1 MNNMTNKGPNTMQR
15 SFGLTNKYG
24 EPIHERAIKSV
35 PKRYSPESAETAP
48 ETPDAKPVGAA
59 AVPPE
64 VSHKASN
71 TEVSH
76 KASNTEV
83 SHKASNTVESKPE
96 ISSKEAWTA
105 IENKRKKEAEAVKVQ
120 KKAEAIAEAHK
131 TRDISKIAAA
141 HDMSVVDYVKFVNEA
156 TLGAPSVSKL
166 TPEQEQAKAA
176 IEWKKQ
182 QESEIQTLKK
192 QVDDNKVENYIYKNM
207 MPHLTKNTEK
217 YELIMDNDPDE
228 QCYKIYNFM
237 NQHFLETGGPG
248 VGEELDIVELLDAAE
263 EDLKAQFLESEA
275 KLQADL
281 KAAAEKK
288 AKYKKFQSMV
298 KPDEAKASSAPDA
311 TKDVEMIPDSTGRM
325 AKRIAAPKGVSK
337 TETPDDKLAQVL
349 SAEDS
354 ESALA
359 ESAPSNFVA
368 GPATGSTPS
377 NKRGIS
383 STYGS
388 TPKTSKYSRESRLA
402 RLLDEKPQ

>member
-1 MNNMTNKGPNTMQR
+1 MMNNKGPNTMQR

-35 PKRYSPESAETAP
+35 PKRYENVASDATTTSVEATEPTNADVKSAPIDPA
-48 ETPDAKPVGAA
+48 DAATKS
-59 AVPPE
+59 E
-64 VSHKASN
+64 V
-71 TEVSH
+71 
-76 KASNTEV
+76 
-83 SHKASNTVESKPE
+83 KPE

-105 IENKRKKEAEAVKVQ
+105 IENKRKKEAEAIKVQ
-120 KKAEAIAEAHK
+120 KKAESIAEAHK
-131 TRDISKIAAA
+131 TRDINKIAAA
-141 HDMSVVDYVKFVNEA
+141 HDMSVADYVKFVNEA
-156 TLGAPSVSKL
+156 TLGAPSVAKL

-182 QESEIQTLKK
+182 QETEIQTLKK
-192 QVDDNKVENYIYKNM
+192 EVDSNKVENYIYKNM
-207 MPHLTKNTEK
+207 MPHLTKNAEK

-237 NQHFLETGGPG
+237 NQHFLDTGGPG

-263 EDLKAQFLESEA
+263 EDLKAQFLEAEA

-281 KAAAEKK
+281 KAAVDKK
-288 AKYKKFQSMV
+288 SKYKKFQAMV
-298 KPDEAKASSAPDA
+298 APEGKASSAPDA
-311 TKDVEMIPDSTGRM
+311 TKDIDMVQDSTGRM
-325 AKRIAAPKGVSK
+325 AKRIAAPKNVSK

-388 TPKTSKYSRESRLA
+388 TPKGSKYSRDARLA
-402 RLLDEKPQ
+402 RLLQEKP